1 MRPRL
6 RLYTGDDAAAT
17 TLADPNV
24 TISFGELAR
33 IVTDASRFRRTWL
46 TDFEDDDVVIPED
59 LYEVLTAYWQLRPG
73 A

>member
-6 RLYTGDDAAAT
+6 RLYTGDDSPAAFPEST
-17 TLADPNV
+17 V

-33 IVTDASRFRRTWL
+33 IVADASRFRRTWL
-46 TDFEDDDVVIPED
+46 SDFEGDNVVIPED